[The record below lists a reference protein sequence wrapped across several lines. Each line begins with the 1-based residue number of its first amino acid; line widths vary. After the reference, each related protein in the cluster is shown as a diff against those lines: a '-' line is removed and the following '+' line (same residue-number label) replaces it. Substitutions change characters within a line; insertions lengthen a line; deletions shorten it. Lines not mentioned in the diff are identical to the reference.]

1 MKFLIT
7 LLTAVFLLTNVDA
20 STEDSLAQCYAAF
33 LPELKQGKMSK
44 DEMKFLEKVTRGIQ
58 MYELILAEA
67 KNKGDMEKTSETLQV
82 IKKYSAILKDIYN
95 STEPPV
101 LYRMK
106 KCLPN
111 VMKNLVTSGVGA
123 TSLEI
128 IFDYKKLKKNKQKAG
143 VSRKTKPSILQNF

>member
-7 LLTAVFLLTNVDA
+7 LLMAVLLLTNLDA

-33 LPELKQGKMSK
+33 LPELKQGKMTK

-128 IFDYKKLKKNKQKAG
+128 IFDYKKLKKNKTKAG

>member
-1 MKFLIT
+1 MKFLIN
-7 LLTAVFLLTNVDA
+7 LIIAVLVLTNLSA

-33 LPELKQGKMSK
+33 LPELKQGTMTK

-58 MYELILAEA
+58 VYELILAEA
-67 KNKGDMEKTSETLQV
+67 KNKGDMEKISGTLQLL
-82 IKKYSAILKDIYN
+82 KKYSAILKDIYD

-123 TSLEI
+123 RSLEI
-128 IFDYKKLKKNKQKAG
+128 IFDYKKLKEIKQRASA
-143 VSRKTKPSILQNF
+143 VRKKKPSILQNF

>member
-1 MKFLIT
+1 MKLLIN
-7 LLTAVFLLTNVDA
+7 LLAAVLVLTNLNA

-33 LPELKQGKMSK
+33 LPELKQGTMTK

-67 KNKGDMEKTSETLQV
+67 KNKGDMEKISETLQF

-128 IFDYKKLKKNKQKAG
+128 IFDYKKLKEVKQRASNSRNK
-143 VSRKTKPSILQNF
+143 KPSILQNF

>member
-7 LLTAVFLLTNVDA
+7 LVATVLLLTNLHA
-20 STEDSLAQCYAAF
+20 SNEDSLAQCYAAF
-33 LPELKQGKMSK
+33 LTELKQGKMTK

-67 KNKGDMEKTSETLQV
+67 KNKGDMEKTSETIKV

-128 IFDYKKLKKNKQKAG
+128 IFDYKKLKKNKQKLSG
-143 VSRKTKPSILQNF
+143 GRKTKSSILQNF

>member
-1 MKFLIT
+1 MT
-7 LLTAVFLLTNVDA
+7 
-20 STEDSLAQCYAAF
+20 
-33 LPELKQGKMSK
+33 K

-58 MYELILAEA
+58 VYELILAEA
-67 KNKGDMEKTSETLQV
+67 KNKGDMEKISGTLQLL
-82 IKKYSAILKDIYN
+82 KKYSAILKDIYD

-123 TSLEI
+123 RSLEI
-128 IFDYKKLKKNKQKAG
+128 IFDYKKLKEIKQRAG
-143 VSRKTKPSILQNF
+143 AVRKKKPSILENF

>member
-1 MKFLIT
+1 MKFLIN
-7 LLTAVFLLTNVDA
+7 LLAAVLVLTNLNA

-33 LPELKQGKMSK
+33 LPELKQGTMTK

-67 KNKGDMEKTSETLQV
+67 KNKGDMEKISETLQS

-128 IFDYKKLKKNKQKAG
+128 IFDYKKLKEVKQRSG
-143 VSRKTKPSILQNF
+143 VNRKKKPSILQNF

>member
-1 MKFLIT
+1 MKFLIN
-7 LLTAVFLLTNVDA
+7 LIIAVLVLTNLSA

-33 LPELKQGKMSK
+33 LPELKQGTMTK

-58 MYELILAEA
+58 VYELILAEA
-67 KNKGDMEKTSETLQV
+67 KNKGDMEKISDTLQLL
-82 IKKYSAILKDIYN
+82 KKYSAILKDIYD

-123 TSLEI
+123 RSLEI
-128 IFDYKKLKKNKQKAG
+128 IFDYKKLKEIKQRAG
-143 VSRKTKPSILQNF
+143 VVRKKKPSILQNF